1 MKTNHFVTWP
11 DNNQL
16 PVEKNILRPCYRL
29 LLAIFYVLLS
39 LQVLAENVS
48 FTVNRINY
56 TIIEGTLTCRT
67 TAGEISFALPDG
79 KKAGNSVS
87 GSVTIPNQVSH
98 GGTSYTV
105 VEIGD
110 YSFWK
115 NEITSISL
123 PENLTRIGIQ
133 GLGDMTTL
141 KTVTFSSSSI
151 IEEIGQ
157 QAFEY
162 NYSLE
167 EIRIPASVRTLG
179 NGALKNC
186 ESLKRVTFAST
197 DKLEKIDMY
206 AFSNCT
212 SLKSIT
218 LPTSITSIGNL
229 AFVSSGLESIVLP
242 NSVTTL
248 GIGVLE
254 GCENLT
260 SVTLPAHITSLP
272 NRTFNGCTKLVGV
285 NIPEVVKTIGSS
297 SFYNCSSLKG
307 VNFPDKLKTIGDNAF
322 ENCSAIETV
331 TLPATVTN
339 IGKSAYAGCTSLIIV
354 YNYATTPQYTS
365 SSFPTDIASNVDLA
379 VYKPYINA
387 YKNSTYDWKNFR
399 TISAIAVKAQSI
411 SLEESSI
418 SMTVGSNQQLKAIL
432 TPVTAS
438 EDIVWTSSNQLV
450 ATVDGDGKVSAIKAG
465 TTTVTA
471 NCEGFTA
478 TCQIT
483 VSAPLP
489 TGITL
494 NKTEA
499 TIMDSGNIQLTA
511 TVSPDGVTTPITW
524 ESLNTDIAK
533 VSNNGLVTG
542 VKVGTAT
549 ITATCGSVS
558 AKSTITVSPTPVSS
572 VTLKPTSQSINIG
585 ESVILTATVSPSEA
599 TNKTVTWTSSDV
611 SVATVNSSG
620 EVTGVKEGKTIITA
634 KAGEKTATCEVTV
647 KPIEAESITIMPAS
661 VTLNVGGKTTLKAT
675 VLPTNTT
682 DQTVTWKSS
691 KPEIVQV
698 EASTGE
704 VTAISPG
711 QATITAT
718 CGAVTKTCVVTV
730 NPVLAEKVTIS
741 APAKQVMVRDD
752 LQLTATVAPENTTD
766 KTLIWSS
773 SNNEI
778 AKVDQNGLV
787 TTALIAGKVTITAK
801 SKGNESAYG
810 TLQIEVIP
818 RSREID
824 GVIYE
829 MVYVNPGSISDNDY
843 IKVIGYATGQPASG
857 ELTILPQIL
866 TSKDRTLPVKE
877 VEKDAFNGNAAITSI
892 VIPKS
897 VSKVGAGAFANCS
910 NLRDVRIDDSSET
923 LECGDGMF
931 AGSPFVSLYLGRHTS
946 GTVLS
951 GHKSLD
957 DLQIGTSVTK
967 IDANEFTGC
976 APITNLVVYATT
988 PPAMPDNGFDQ
999 TVYDNTVL
1007 RVPDDVVNKYKTAQ
1021 GWTKFNHNNILGINQ
1036 IPAQSISLSSE
1047 LSLTVGG
1054 SKRLE
1059 VAFNPTDVTSKAL
1072 SWSSSNESVASVSST
1087 GVVVALTPGEV
1098 TITATTTNGKTA
1110 ECKVTVNPIRVT
1122 TVTVEPAVAEI
1133 TVGDVLSLSASIDPD
1148 DATDQTIGWSTSDTA
1163 VATVDDDGNVKAI
1176 APGAVTVTAK
1186 SPDGPSAECQITI
1199 VAAHIDVK
1207 DIVLDAEELRLKVGA
1222 TGILKANIYPGNAT
1236 DQSVVWSSS
1245 DAEIVSVD
1253 NAGNLTALSVG
1264 SAIIT
1269 ATTPNGLSAQCK
1281 VTVIPVLAESITIEP
1296 ETAKLDV
1303 GEEMTLKATVL
1314 PTNTTDQTVTWKSSK
1329 PEIVQVEASTGEVT
1343 AISPGQATITA
1354 TCGAVTKTCV
1364 VTVNP
1369 VLAEKVTISAPAKQ
1383 VMVRDDLQLT
1393 ATVAPENTTDKTL
1406 IWSSSNNEIAKVDQN
1421 GLVTTALIA
1430 GKVTIT
1436 AKSKGNESAYGTLQI
1451 EVIPRSREID
1461 GVIYEMVYVN
1471 PGSISDNDYIKV
1483 IGYATG
1489 QPASGELTIL
1499 PQILT
1504 SKDRTLPVKE
1514 VEKDA
1519 FNGNAAITSI
1529 VIPKSVSK
1537 VGAGAFANCSNLR
1550 DVRIDDSS
1558 ETLECGDGMFA
1569 GSPFVSLYL
1578 GRHTSGTVLS
1588 GHKSLDDLQIGTSVT
1603 KIDANEFTGCAPITN
1618 LVVYATTPPAMPDNG
1633 FDQTVYD
1640 NTVLRVPDDVVNK
1653 YKTAQGWTKFNH
1665 NNILGINQIPAQS
1678 ISLSSELSL
1687 TVGGSKRLEV
1697 AFNPTDVTSKALSWS
1712 SSNESVASVS
1722 STGVVVALTPGEVTI
1737 TATTTNG
1744 KTAECKVTVN
1754 PIRVTTVTV
1763 EPAVAEITVG
1773 DVLSLS
1779 ASIDPDDATD
1789 QTIGWSTSDTAV
1801 ATVDDDGNVKAIA
1814 PGAVTVTAKSP
1825 DGPSAECQITIVAA
1839 HIDVKDI
1846 VLDAESLTL
1855 REGASGV
1862 LKAHIYPENATDQ
1875 SVTWSSS
1882 EPEVATVDESGNVKA
1897 LKQGMTIIAAT
1908 TANGMS
1914 AECMVTV
1921 TPASKPATGIALNLS
1936 QVELLQWE
1944 EVQLIAT
1951 VTPAESDDVVVW
1963 STSDMEVANV
1973 DDYGRVT
1980 TLSPGTV
1987 TITATTISGVSA
1999 SCVVKVAAAP
2009 MGLSLDRDNA
2019 DLVVGGELQLNAEVY
2034 PAEAAAHKLVWRSS
2048 NPEIATVDMQGKV
2061 KGIAPGSATVTV
2073 RTVNG
2078 LEIGCTVS
2086 VKMAPTSIALNFTH
2100 YEIAEQDRMQLIAI
2114 VEPTDMTYSEVTWSS
2129 SNEQVV
2135 YVNEDGIINSYSPG
2149 SAIVT
2154 ARTINGLEATC
2165 EVTVVGYD
2173 VRLNVLSATLYKGE
2187 QLSMIARVT
2196 PGKGYYAADGW
2207 SSSDEGVATVADD
2220 GTVIG
2225 VEVGTAYINYYVG
2238 SSGYDYCPV
2247 IVIERNPVEEGP
2259 EITFSEV
2266 AVRPG
2271 QTLELGN
2278 TVDPEVTW
2286 TSTDESVIKVDDNG
2300 NIVAVGE
2307 GEAIVIATDASGVT
2321 STCSV
2326 VVATQAPIP
2335 VMDIFF
2341 NGDQTLK
2348 EGESLQL
2355 MPEIYPYEAYNK
2367 TLTYESNAPEIVVV
2381 DENGVI
2387 TALRAGEAVITATT
2401 SNGLLATC
2409 VVIVEANTTGI
2420 EDVDSDSSISVRV
2433 ENREIIVVAPEG
2445 ADVEVY
2451 NLSGVLVRRT
2461 RDHRISDLTRGVYVV
2476 RVAGKAFKVSL

>member
-1 MKTNHFVTWP
+1 MSSTYSGLT
-11 DNNQL
+11 
-16 PVEKNILRPCYRL
+16 
-29 LLAIFYVLLS
+29 AIS
-39 LQVLAENVS
+39 IPS
-48 FTVNRINY
+48 
-56 TIIEGTLTCRT
+56 
-67 TAGEISFALPDG
+67 
-79 KKAGNSVS
+79 
-87 GSVTIPNQVSH
+87 SVTYN
-98 GGTSYTV
+98 GKSYTV
-105 VEIGD
+105 TEIAD
-110 YSFWK
+110 YAFVGCRATSVSLPSSLTNIGTYAFHRSSIQSIDLS
-115 NEITSISL
+115 NVTTIEGQALAGCESLTTVTGFNNITIVPSNLFSGSAITSISM
-123 PENLTRIGIQ
+123 PNIT
-133 GLGDMTTL
+133 
-141 KTVTFSSSSI
+141 K
-151 IEEIGQ
+151 IEGG
-157 QAFEY
+157 AFY
-162 NYSLE
+162 
-167 EIRIPASVRTLG
+167 
-179 NGALKNC
+179 
-186 ESLKRVTFAST
+186 
-197 DKLEKIDMY
+197 
-206 AFSNCT
+206 NCT
-212 SLKSIT
+212 KLVSINLGTKLKEISSNSDVFMGCMSLKSIT
-218 LPTSITSIGNL
+218 YPST
-229 AFVSSGLESIVLP
+229 V
-242 NSVTTL
+242 
-248 GIGVLE
+248 
-254 GCENLT
+254 T
-260 SVTLPAHITSLP
+260 SVGYIDAFPQSTVITC
-272 NRTFNGCTKLVGV
+272 NATK
-285 NIPEVVKTIGSS
+285 P
-297 SFYNCSSLKG
+297 
-307 VNFPDKLKTIGDNAF
+307 
-322 ENCSAIETV
+322 
-331 TLPATVTN
+331 
-339 IGKSAYAGCTSLIIV
+339 
-354 YNYATTPQYTS
+354 PQAYTS
-365 SSFPTDIASNVDLA
+365 STSLSSRIIYVPSSEKSKYASTTPWSYFTINPVKITSMSFEEANPSVASGKFYKQMPVVQPSDAFRKNDFTWSSSNPNVASVESSGRVSGEKKGTAVITAISTDGSN
-379 VYKPYINA
+379 ISA
-387 YKNSTYDWKNFR
+387 YY
-399 TISAIAVKAQSI
+399 TISVTDPEVSSI
-411 SLEESSI
+411 SLNKSTATITDSETLQLTA
-418 SMTVGSNQQLKAIL
+418 TVYPTGAVGTIEWS
-432 TPVTAS
+432 
-438 EDIVWTSSNQLV
+438 SSNSSV
-450 ATVDGDGKVSAIKAG
+450 ATVSDKGMVTGVKKGTATITAKSGEVSEKCVV
-465 TTTVTA
+465 TVTDTPA
-471 NCEGFTA
+471 ES
-478 TCQIT
+478 
-483 VSAPLP
+483 V
-489 TGITL
+489 TL
-494 NKTEA
+494 NKTE
-499 TIMDSGNIQLTA
+499 IVVEYGNSETLVA
-511 TVSPDGVTTPITW
+511 TVKPTTTTNKTITW
-524 ESLNTDIAK
+524 KSSNTSVAS
-533 VSNNGLVTG
+533 VSNGT
-542 VKVGTAT
+542 VKALKAGTAT

-558 AKSTITVSPTPVSS
+558 ATCKVTVPSVPVTS
-572 VTLKPTSQSINIG
+572 VTLDSKNKEIIIG
-585 ESVILTATVSPSEA
+585 STATLTATVTPSYA
-599 TNKTVTWTSSDV
+599 TNNSVSWTTSDAAVATVTSKGVVTGISAGTATITATAGGKSASCIVTVKPILATSVTLNKTTVNLKVNGSETITATVAPTTTTDKSIVWTSSDESVATVINGKITALKVGTAKITAACGSVKSGECTVTVSPIEVTSVTLDVATKTIKIGDGFKLTATVKPDNATDKSVTWTSSNA
-611 SVATVNSSG
+611 SIATVDASG
-620 EVTGVKEGKTIITA
+620 NVKGVKDGEATITA
-634 KAGEKTATCEVTV
+634 KTTNGKTADCKVTV
-647 KPIEAESITIMPAS
+647 NPIQAESITIEPAS

-675 VLPTNTT
+675 VLPENTT
-682 DQTVTWKSS
+682 NPAVTWSIN
-691 KPEIVQV
+691 KPDVAQV
-698 EASTGE
+698 DASTGE
-704 VTAISPG
+704 VTAISAG

-730 NPVLAEKVTIS
+730 NPVLAEKLTVS

-787 TTALIAGKVTITAK
+787 TTALITGEVTITAK

-843 IKVIGYATGQPASG
+843 IKVIGYTAGQPASG
-857 ELTILPQIL
+857 DLTILPQIL

-877 VEKDAFNGNAAITSI
+877 VEKDAFKGNAAITSI

-1148 DATDQTIGWSTSDTA
+1148 DATDQTIGWSSSDTA

-1186 SPDGPSAECQITI
+1186 SPDGPSAECQITV
-1199 VAAHIDVK
+1199 VAATIDV
-1207 DIVLDAEELRLKVGA
+1207 
-1222 TGILKANIYPGNAT
+1222 
-1236 DQSVVWSSS
+1236 Q
-1245 DAEIVSVD
+1245 
-1253 NAGNLTALSVG
+1253 
-1264 SAIIT
+1264 
-1269 ATTPNGLSAQCK
+1269 
-1281 VTVIPVLAESITIEP
+1281 
-1296 ETAKLDV
+1296 
-1303 GEEMTLKATVL
+1303 
-1314 PTNTTDQTVTWKSSK
+1314 
-1329 PEIVQVEASTGEVT
+1329 
-1343 AISPGQATITA
+1343 
-1354 TCGAVTKTCV
+1354 
-1364 VTVNP
+1364 
-1369 VLAEKVTISAPAKQ
+1369 
-1383 VMVRDDLQLT
+1383 
-1393 ATVAPENTTDKTL
+1393 
-1406 IWSSSNNEIAKVDQN
+1406 
-1421 GLVTTALIA
+1421 
-1430 GKVTIT
+1430 
-1436 AKSKGNESAYGTLQI
+1436 
-1451 EVIPRSREID
+1451 
-1461 GVIYEMVYVN
+1461 
-1471 PGSISDNDYIKV
+1471 
-1483 IGYATG
+1483 
-1489 QPASGELTIL
+1489 
-1499 PQILT
+1499 
-1504 SKDRTLPVKE
+1504 
-1514 VEKDA
+1514 
-1519 FNGNAAITSI
+1519 
-1529 VIPKSVSK
+1529 
-1537 VGAGAFANCSNLR
+1537 
-1550 DVRIDDSS
+1550 
-1558 ETLECGDGMFA
+1558 
-1569 GSPFVSLYL
+1569 
-1578 GRHTSGTVLS
+1578 
-1588 GHKSLDDLQIGTSVT
+1588 
-1603 KIDANEFTGCAPITN
+1603 
-1618 LVVYATTPPAMPDNG
+1618 
-1633 FDQTVYD
+1633 
-1640 NTVLRVPDDVVNK
+1640 
-1653 YKTAQGWTKFNH
+1653 
-1665 NNILGINQIPAQS
+1665 
-1678 ISLSSELSL
+1678 
-1687 TVGGSKRLEV
+1687 
-1697 AFNPTDVTSKALSWS
+1697 
-1712 SSNESVASVS
+1712 
-1722 STGVVVALTPGEVTI
+1722 
-1737 TATTTNG
+1737 
-1744 KTAECKVTVN
+1744 
-1754 PIRVTTVTV
+1754 
-1763 EPAVAEITVG
+1763 
-1773 DVLSLS
+1773 
-1779 ASIDPDDATD
+1779 
-1789 QTIGWSTSDTAV
+1789 
-1801 ATVDDDGNVKAIA
+1801 
-1814 PGAVTVTAKSP
+1814 
-1825 DGPSAECQITIVAA
+1825 
-1839 HIDVKDI
+1839 DI

-1855 REGASGV
+1855 RAGASGV
-1862 LKAHIYPENATDQ
+1862 LKAHIYPENATDP

-1908 TANGMS
+1908 TANGLS
-1914 AECMVTV
+1914 AECLVTV

-2078 LEIGCTVS
+2078 LEIGCVVN

-2114 VEPTDMTYSEVTWSS
+2114 VEPTDMTYNEVTWSS

-2207 SSSDEGVATVADD
+2207 SSSDEGVTTVADD
-2220 GTVIG
+2220 GTVTG
-2225 VEVGTAYINYYVG
+2225 VKTGTAYINYYVG

-2367 TLTYESNAPEIVVV
+2367 TLTYESNAPEIVAV

-2433 ENREIIVVAPEG
+2433 ENREIIIVAPEG
-2445 ADVEVY
+2445 ANVEVY

>member
-1 MKTNHFVTWP
+1 MKTNHFSRVAFFTSILIFLSFVASATDFEYTYGGQTLKYTVISEYNKTCKTAEMTSDFSAGNNVTGNLIIP
-11 DNNQL
+11 ETAEDKSGRIYKVVSIGEGSFLECVGLTSVTVPNTVTSIEESAFMRCESLTTISIPSSVVKINRL
-16 PVEKNILRPCYRL
+16 AFSGCTSLNRVNISSLESWCKIDFGNVDENANPLWYAHNLYLNGMLVTNLVIPTTITEIKPYTFLGCNSTSITIPTSVTSIGEE
-29 LLAIFYVLLS
+29 AFSDCDALLS
-39 LQVLAENVS
+39 ITIPNSVVS
-48 FTVNRINY
+48 IGRSAFSGCVALSSI
-56 TIIEGTLTCRT
+56 TI
-67 TAGEISFALPDG
+67 P
-79 KKAGNSVS
+79 NSVS
-87 GSVTIPNQVSH
+87 LIDESTFNGCVALTSVTIPNSVKSI
-98 GGTSYTV
+98 GSYAFAHC
-105 VEIGD
+105 
-110 YSFWK
+110 YK
-115 NEITSISL
+115 LRSIS
-123 PENLTRIGIQ
+123 IGESVKSISESVFLNSGQ
-133 GLGDMTTL
+133 L
-141 KTVTFSSSSI
+141 KTVTCYAQQPPVCEGGLYSAGSMTLYVPAASI
-151 IEEIGQ
+151 EAYKSADYWKAFGSIE
-157 QAFEY
+157 A
-162 NYSLE
+162 LT
-167 EIRIPASVRTLG
+167 IPATRISLDKTTLTL
-179 NGALKNC
+179 NVNNNRILVAT
-186 ESLKRVTFAST
+186 VTPENTT
-197 DKLEKIDMY
+197 DKITWT
-206 AFSNCT
+206 SNNEAVAT
-212 SLKSIT
+212 
-218 LPTSITSIGNL
+218 
-229 AFVSSGLESIVLP
+229 VSSTGVVSAKSVGVATITVSCGSATPATCIVTVSP
-242 NSVTTL
+242 IEV
-248 GIGVLE
+248 
-254 GCENLT
+254 T
-260 SVTLPAHITSLP
+260 SVTLDVAT
-272 NRTFNGCTKLVGV
+272 
-285 NIPEVVKTIGSS
+285 KTI
-297 SFYNCSSLKG
+297 K
-307 VNFPDKLKTIGDNAF
+307 IG
-322 ENCSAIETV
+322 
-331 TLPATVTN
+331 
-339 IGKSAYAGCTSLIIV
+339 
-354 YNYATTPQYTS
+354 
-365 SSFPTDIASNVDLA
+365 
-379 VYKPYINA
+379 
-387 YKNSTYDWKNFR
+387 
-399 TISAIAVKAQSI
+399 
-411 SLEESSI
+411 
-418 SMTVGSNQQLKAIL
+418 
-432 TPVTAS
+432 
-438 EDIVWTSSNQLV
+438 
-450 ATVDGDGKVSAIKAG
+450 
-465 TTTVTA
+465 
-471 NCEGFTA
+471 EGF
-478 TCQIT
+478 
-483 VSAPLP
+483 
-489 TGITL
+489 
-494 NKTEA
+494 K
-499 TIMDSGNIQLTA
+499 LTA
-511 TVSPDGVTTPITW
+511 TVKPD
-524 ESLNTDIAK
+524 NATD
-533 VSNNGLVTG
+533 
-542 VKVGTAT
+542 
-549 ITATCGSVS
+549 
-558 AKSTITVSPTPVSS
+558 KS
-572 VTLKPTSQSINIG
+572 
-585 ESVILTATVSPSEA
+585 
-599 TNKTVTWTSSDV
+599 VTWTSSNA
-611 SVATVNSSG
+611 SIATVDASGNVKGVKDG
-620 EVTGVKEGKTIITA
+620 EVTITTKTTNGKTA
-634 KAGEKTATCEVTV
+634 DCKVTV
-647 KPIEAESITIMPAS
+647 NPVPAESITIEPETAK
-661 VTLNVGGKTTLKAT
+661 LDVGEEMTLKAT

-698 EASTGE
+698 EGSTGE

-730 NPVLAEKVTIS
+730 NPVLAEKVTVS
-741 APAKQVMVRDD
+741 APAKQVMVRDG

-766 KTLIWSS
+766 KTLTWSS

-778 AKVDQNGLV
+778 ATVDQNGLV
-787 TTALIAGKVTITAK
+787 SALIAGKVKITAK
-801 SKGNESAYG
+801 SKANPSALG
-810 TLQIEVIP
+810 TLQIEVIA
-818 RSREID
+818 RSKTID
-824 GVIYE
+824 GITYE
-829 MVYVNPGSISDNDY
+829 MVYVNPGSVSDNDY
-843 IKVIGYATGQPASG
+843 IKVVGCAEGAPAAG
-857 ELTILPQIL
+857 ALTIQAQIF
-866 TSKDRTLPVKE
+866 TSFERTLPVKE
-877 VEKDAFNGNAAITSI
+877 VDKDAFKGNTSITSI

-910 NLRDVRIDDSSET
+910 NLRDVRIDDSAET

-931 AGSPFVSLYLGRHTS
+931 ASSPFVSLYLGRHTS

-957 DLQIGTSVTK
+957 NLQIGASVTK

-1148 DATDQTIGWSTSDTA
+1148 DATDQTIGWSS
-1163 VATVDDDGNVKAI
+1163 
-1176 APGAVTVTAK
+1176 
-1186 SPDGPSAECQITI
+1186 
-1199 VAAHIDVK
+1199 
-1207 DIVLDAEELRLKVGA
+1207 
-1222 TGILKANIYPGNAT
+1222 
-1236 DQSVVWSSS
+1236 
-1245 DAEIVSVD
+1245 
-1253 NAGNLTALSVG
+1253 
-1264 SAIIT
+1264 
-1269 ATTPNGLSAQCK
+1269 
-1281 VTVIPVLAESITIEP
+1281 
-1296 ETAKLDV
+1296 
-1303 GEEMTLKATVL
+1303 
-1314 PTNTTDQTVTWKSSK
+1314 
-1329 PEIVQVEASTGEVT
+1329 
-1343 AISPGQATITA
+1343 
-1354 TCGAVTKTCV
+1354 
-1364 VTVNP
+1364 
-1369 VLAEKVTISAPAKQ
+1369 
-1383 VMVRDDLQLT
+1383 
-1393 ATVAPENTTDKTL
+1393 
-1406 IWSSSNNEIAKVDQN
+1406 
-1421 GLVTTALIA
+1421 
-1430 GKVTIT
+1430 
-1436 AKSKGNESAYGTLQI
+1436 
-1451 EVIPRSREID
+1451 
-1461 GVIYEMVYVN
+1461 
-1471 PGSISDNDYIKV
+1471 
-1483 IGYATG
+1483 
-1489 QPASGELTIL
+1489 
-1499 PQILT
+1499 
-1504 SKDRTLPVKE
+1504 
-1514 VEKDA
+1514 
-1519 FNGNAAITSI
+1519 
-1529 VIPKSVSK
+1529 
-1537 VGAGAFANCSNLR
+1537 
-1550 DVRIDDSS
+1550 
-1558 ETLECGDGMFA
+1558 
-1569 GSPFVSLYL
+1569 
-1578 GRHTSGTVLS
+1578 
-1588 GHKSLDDLQIGTSVT
+1588 
-1603 KIDANEFTGCAPITN
+1603 
-1618 LVVYATTPPAMPDNG
+1618 
-1633 FDQTVYD
+1633 
-1640 NTVLRVPDDVVNK
+1640 
-1653 YKTAQGWTKFNH
+1653 
-1665 NNILGINQIPAQS
+1665 
-1678 ISLSSELSL
+1678 
-1687 TVGGSKRLEV
+1687 
-1697 AFNPTDVTSKALSWS
+1697 
-1712 SSNESVASVS
+1712 
-1722 STGVVVALTPGEVTI
+1722 
-1737 TATTTNG
+1737 
-1744 KTAECKVTVN
+1744 
-1754 PIRVTTVTV
+1754 
-1763 EPAVAEITVG
+1763 
-1773 DVLSLS
+1773 
-1779 ASIDPDDATD
+1779 
-1789 QTIGWSTSDTAV
+1789 SDTAV

-1882 EPEVATVDESGNVKA
+1882 EPEVATVDESGNVMA
-1897 LKQGMTIIAAT
+1897 LKQGMTIITAT
-1908 TANGMS
+1908 TANGLS

-1921 TPASKPATGIALNLS
+1921 ITASKPATGIALNLS

-2009 MGLSLDRDNA
+2009 MGLSLDRNEA

-2135 YVNEDGIINSYSPG
+2135 YVNKDGIINSYSPG

>member
-1 MKTNHFVTWP
+1 MKTNHFS
-11 DNNQL
+11 
-16 PVEKNILRPCYRL
+16 KFC
-29 LLAIFYVLLS
+29 IFVIIILS
-39 LQVLAENVS
+39 LIAPATISADDMYRYHLGDYYYYLYDNINEA
-48 FTVNRINY
+48 TVAASSDNAGQTGRYYSTLSSINIPSTVTRAGKTY
-56 TIIEGTLTCRT
+56 TI
-67 TAGEISFALPDG
+67 TAIADYAFNGCPAT
-79 KKAGNSVS
+79 
-87 GSVTIPNQVSH
+87 SVTLPSTIKK
-98 GGTSYTV
+98 
-105 VEIGD
+105 IG
-110 YSFWK
+110 S
-115 NEITSISL
+115 
-123 PENLTRIGIQ
+123 
-133 GLGDMTTL
+133 
-141 KTVTFSSSSI
+141 
-151 IEEIGQ
+151 
-157 QAFEY
+157 
-162 NYSLE
+162 
-167 EIRIPASVRTLG
+167 
-179 NGALKNC
+179 
-186 ESLKRVTFAST
+186 
-197 DKLEKIDMY
+197 Y
-206 AFSNCT
+206 AFHRS
-212 SLKSIT
+212 
-218 LPTSITSIGNL
+218 SITSIDLSNVSEIGNAAL
-229 AFVSSGLESIVLP
+229 AS
-242 NSVTTL
+242 
-248 GIGVLE
+248 
-254 GCENLT
+254 CENLT
-260 SVTLPAHITSLP
+260 SVSG
-272 NRTFNGCTKLVGV
+272 FNMGTV
-285 NIPEVVKTIGSS
+285 SS
-297 SFYNCSSLKG
+297 NLFSASAIQSIALSNVTYISQGAFYNCSQLQSINLGTKLVEIANYSDVFSGCNALKEI
-307 VNFPDKLKTIGDNAF
+307 TY
-322 ENCSAIETV
+322 
-331 TLPATVTN
+331 PATVVSAGN
-339 IGKSAYAGCTSLIIV
+339 IASFSESTVIYC
-354 YNYATTPQYTS
+354 NATTPPNAWVTTS
-365 SSFPTDIASNVDLA
+365 ESTLSRRVLYVPQSAVD
-379 VYKPYINA
+379 K
-387 YKNSTYDWKNFR
+387 YKNKAPWSYFTINPVKITAMSFIDASATVAKNDTYSQMPIVTPSNA
-399 TISAIAVKAQSI
+399 TISGEFNWV
-411 SLEESSI
+411 
-418 SMTVGSNQQLKAIL
+418 
-432 TPVTAS
+432 
-438 EDIVWTSSNQLV
+438 SSNSSV
-450 ATVDGDGKVSAIKAG
+450 ATVDQSGNVVGKNIGTATITAKALDGSNNSAKYTI
-465 TTTVTA
+465 TVTA
-471 NCEGFTA
+471 PSITRIALDKSTA
-478 TCQIT
+478 TITDSETLQLTATVYPTGAVGTIEWSSSNSSVAT
-483 VSAPLP
+483 VSDKGMV
-489 TGITL
+489 TGVKKGTATITAKSGEVSEKCVVTVTDTPAESVTL
-494 NKTEA
+494 NKTE
-499 TIMDSGNIQLTA
+499 IVVEYGNSETLVA
-511 TVSPDGVTTPITW
+511 TVKPTTTTNKTITW
-524 ESLNTDIAK
+524 KSSNTSVAS
-533 VSNNGLVTG
+533 VSNGT
-542 VKVGTAT
+542 VKALKAGTAT

-558 AKSTITVSPTPVSS
+558 ATCKVTVPSVPVTS
-572 VTLKPTSQSINIG
+572 VTLDSKNKEIIIG
-585 ESVILTATVSPSEA
+585 STTTLTATVTPSYA
-599 TNKTVTWTSSDV
+599 TNNSVSWTTSDAAVATVTSKGVVTGISAGTATITASAGEKSASCTVTVKPILATSVTLSKTTVDLKVGSSEPITATIEPNNTTDKTIVWTSSNESVATVVNGKITALKVGTAKITATCGSVKSGKCTVTVSPIEVTSVTLDVATKTIKIGDGFKLTATVKPDNATDKSVTWTSSNA
-611 SVATVNSSG
+611 SIATVDASG
-620 EVTGVKEGKTIITA
+620 NVKGVKDGEATITA
-634 KAGEKTATCEVTV
+634 KTTNGKTADCKVTV
-647 KPIEAESITIMPAS
+647 NPIQAESITIEPAE
-661 VTLNVGGKTTLKAT
+661 VKLDVGEEMTLKAT

-698 EASTGE
+698 DATTGV
-704 VTAISPG
+704 VTAISSG

-730 NPVLAEKVTIS
+730 NPVLAEKVTVS

-787 TTALIAGKVTITAK
+787 TTALITGEVTITAK

-877 VEKDAFNGNAAITSI
+877 VEKDAFKGNAAITSI

-910 NLRDVRIDDSSET
+910 NLRDVRIDDSAET

-931 AGSPFVSLYLGRHTS
+931 ASSPFVSLYLGRHTS

-1072 SWSSSNESVASVSST
+1072 SWSSSNESVASVSSN

-1148 DATDQTIGWSTSDTA
+1148 DATDQTIGWSSSDTA

-1186 SPDGPSAECQITI
+1186 SPDGPSAECQITV
-1199 VAAHIDVK
+1199 VAATIDV
-1207 DIVLDAEELRLKVGA
+1207 
-1222 TGILKANIYPGNAT
+1222 
-1236 DQSVVWSSS
+1236 Q
-1245 DAEIVSVD
+1245 
-1253 NAGNLTALSVG
+1253 
-1264 SAIIT
+1264 
-1269 ATTPNGLSAQCK
+1269 
-1281 VTVIPVLAESITIEP
+1281 
-1296 ETAKLDV
+1296 
-1303 GEEMTLKATVL
+1303 
-1314 PTNTTDQTVTWKSSK
+1314 
-1329 PEIVQVEASTGEVT
+1329 
-1343 AISPGQATITA
+1343 
-1354 TCGAVTKTCV
+1354 
-1364 VTVNP
+1364 
-1369 VLAEKVTISAPAKQ
+1369 
-1383 VMVRDDLQLT
+1383 
-1393 ATVAPENTTDKTL
+1393 
-1406 IWSSSNNEIAKVDQN
+1406 
-1421 GLVTTALIA
+1421 
-1430 GKVTIT
+1430 
-1436 AKSKGNESAYGTLQI
+1436 
-1451 EVIPRSREID
+1451 
-1461 GVIYEMVYVN
+1461 
-1471 PGSISDNDYIKV
+1471 
-1483 IGYATG
+1483 
-1489 QPASGELTIL
+1489 
-1499 PQILT
+1499 
-1504 SKDRTLPVKE
+1504 
-1514 VEKDA
+1514 
-1519 FNGNAAITSI
+1519 
-1529 VIPKSVSK
+1529 
-1537 VGAGAFANCSNLR
+1537 
-1550 DVRIDDSS
+1550 
-1558 ETLECGDGMFA
+1558 
-1569 GSPFVSLYL
+1569 
-1578 GRHTSGTVLS
+1578 
-1588 GHKSLDDLQIGTSVT
+1588 
-1603 KIDANEFTGCAPITN
+1603 
-1618 LVVYATTPPAMPDNG
+1618 
-1633 FDQTVYD
+1633 
-1640 NTVLRVPDDVVNK
+1640 
-1653 YKTAQGWTKFNH
+1653 
-1665 NNILGINQIPAQS
+1665 
-1678 ISLSSELSL
+1678 
-1687 TVGGSKRLEV
+1687 
-1697 AFNPTDVTSKALSWS
+1697 
-1712 SSNESVASVS
+1712 
-1722 STGVVVALTPGEVTI
+1722 
-1737 TATTTNG
+1737 
-1744 KTAECKVTVN
+1744 
-1754 PIRVTTVTV
+1754 
-1763 EPAVAEITVG
+1763 
-1773 DVLSLS
+1773 
-1779 ASIDPDDATD
+1779 
-1789 QTIGWSTSDTAV
+1789 
-1801 ATVDDDGNVKAIA
+1801 
-1814 PGAVTVTAKSP
+1814 
-1825 DGPSAECQITIVAA
+1825 
-1839 HIDVKDI
+1839 DI

-1855 REGASGV
+1855 RAGASGV
-1862 LKAHIYPENATDQ
+1862 LKAHIYPENATDP

-1908 TANGMS
+1908 TANGLS
-1914 AECMVTV
+1914 AECLVTV

-2196 PGKGYYAADGW
+2196 PGKGYYAWAGW

-2220 GTVIG
+2220 GTVTG
-2225 VEVGTAYINYYVG
+2225 VEVGMAYINYFVG

-2367 TLTYESNAPEIVVV
+2367 TLTYESNAPEIVAV

-2433 ENREIIVVAPEG
+2433 ENREIIIVAPEG

>member
-1 MKTNHFVTWP
+1 MECVGLTSVTVPNTVTSIEESAFMRCESLTTISIPSSVVKINRLAFSGCTSLNRVNISSLESWCKIDFGNVDENANPLWYAHNLYLNGMLVTNLVIPTTITEIKPYTFLGCNSTSITIPTSVTSIGEEAFS
-11 DNNQL
+11 D
-16 PVEKNILRPCYRL
+16 CD
-29 LLAIFYVLLS
+29 ALLS
-39 LQVLAENVS
+39 ITIPNSVVS
-48 FTVNRINY
+48 IGRSAFSGCVALSSI
-56 TIIEGTLTCRT
+56 TI
-67 TAGEISFALPDG
+67 P
-79 KKAGNSVS
+79 NSVS
-87 GSVTIPNQVSH
+87 LIDESTFNGCVALTSVTIPNSVKSI
-98 GGTSYTV
+98 GSYAFAHC
-105 VEIGD
+105 
-110 YSFWK
+110 YK
-115 NEITSISL
+115 LRSIS
-123 PENLTRIGIQ
+123 IGESVKSISESVFLNSGQ
-133 GLGDMTTL
+133 L
-141 KTVTFSSSSI
+141 KTVTCYAQQPPVCEGGLYSAGSMTLYVPAASI
-151 IEEIGQ
+151 EAYKSADYWKAFGSIE
-157 QAFEY
+157 A
-162 NYSLE
+162 LT
-167 EIRIPASVRTLG
+167 IPATRISLDKTTLTL
-179 NGALKNC
+179 NVNNNRILVAT
-186 ESLKRVTFAST
+186 VTPENTT
-197 DKLEKIDMY
+197 DKITWT
-206 AFSNCT
+206 SNNEAVAT
-212 SLKSIT
+212 
-218 LPTSITSIGNL
+218 
-229 AFVSSGLESIVLP
+229 VSSTGVVSAKSVGVATITVSCGSATPATCIVTVSP
-242 NSVTTL
+242 IEV
-248 GIGVLE
+248 
-254 GCENLT
+254 T
-260 SVTLPAHITSLP
+260 SVTLDVAT
-272 NRTFNGCTKLVGV
+272 
-285 NIPEVVKTIGSS
+285 KTI
-297 SFYNCSSLKG
+297 K
-307 VNFPDKLKTIGDNAF
+307 IG
-322 ENCSAIETV
+322 
-331 TLPATVTN
+331 
-339 IGKSAYAGCTSLIIV
+339 
-354 YNYATTPQYTS
+354 
-365 SSFPTDIASNVDLA
+365 
-379 VYKPYINA
+379 
-387 YKNSTYDWKNFR
+387 
-399 TISAIAVKAQSI
+399 
-411 SLEESSI
+411 
-418 SMTVGSNQQLKAIL
+418 
-432 TPVTAS
+432 
-438 EDIVWTSSNQLV
+438 
-450 ATVDGDGKVSAIKAG
+450 
-465 TTTVTA
+465 
-471 NCEGFTA
+471 EGF
-478 TCQIT
+478 
-483 VSAPLP
+483 
-489 TGITL
+489 
-494 NKTEA
+494 K
-499 TIMDSGNIQLTA
+499 LTA
-511 TVSPDGVTTPITW
+511 TVKPD
-524 ESLNTDIAK
+524 NATD
-533 VSNNGLVTG
+533 
-542 VKVGTAT
+542 
-549 ITATCGSVS
+549 
-558 AKSTITVSPTPVSS
+558 KS
-572 VTLKPTSQSINIG
+572 
-585 ESVILTATVSPSEA
+585 
-599 TNKTVTWTSSDV
+599 VTWTSSNA
-611 SVATVNSSG
+611 SIATVDASGNVKGVKDG
-620 EVTGVKEGKTIITA
+620 EVTITTKTTNGKTA
-634 KAGEKTATCEVTV
+634 DCKVTV
-647 KPIEAESITIMPAS
+647 NPVPAESITIEPETAK
-661 VTLNVGGKTTLKAT
+661 LDVGEEMTLKAT

-698 EASTGE
+698 EGSTGE

-730 NPVLAEKVTIS
+730 NPVLAEKVTVS
-741 APAKQVMVRDD
+741 APAKQVMVRDG

-766 KTLIWSS
+766 KTLTWSS

-778 AKVDQNGLV
+778 ATVDQNGLV
-787 TTALIAGKVTITAK
+787 SALIAGKVKITAK
-801 SKGNESAYG
+801 SKANPSALG
-810 TLQIEVIP
+810 TLQIEVIA
-818 RSREID
+818 RSKTID
-824 GVIYE
+824 GITYE
-829 MVYVNPGSISDNDY
+829 MVYVNPGSVSDNDY
-843 IKVIGYATGQPASG
+843 IKVVGCAEGAPAAG
-857 ELTILPQIL
+857 ALTIQAQIF
-866 TSKDRTLPVKE
+866 TSFERTLPVKE
-877 VEKDAFNGNAAITSI
+877 VDKDAFKGNTSITSI

-910 NLRDVRIDDSSET
+910 NLRDVRIDDSAET

-931 AGSPFVSLYLGRHTS
+931 ASSPFVSLYLGRHTS

-957 DLQIGTSVTK
+957 NLQIGASVTK

-1148 DATDQTIGWSTSDTA
+1148 DATDQTIGWSS
-1163 VATVDDDGNVKAI
+1163 
-1176 APGAVTVTAK
+1176 
-1186 SPDGPSAECQITI
+1186 
-1199 VAAHIDVK
+1199 
-1207 DIVLDAEELRLKVGA
+1207 
-1222 TGILKANIYPGNAT
+1222 
-1236 DQSVVWSSS
+1236 
-1245 DAEIVSVD
+1245 
-1253 NAGNLTALSVG
+1253 
-1264 SAIIT
+1264 
-1269 ATTPNGLSAQCK
+1269 
-1281 VTVIPVLAESITIEP
+1281 
-1296 ETAKLDV
+1296 
-1303 GEEMTLKATVL
+1303 
-1314 PTNTTDQTVTWKSSK
+1314 
-1329 PEIVQVEASTGEVT
+1329 
-1343 AISPGQATITA
+1343 
-1354 TCGAVTKTCV
+1354 
-1364 VTVNP
+1364 
-1369 VLAEKVTISAPAKQ
+1369 
-1383 VMVRDDLQLT
+1383 
-1393 ATVAPENTTDKTL
+1393 
-1406 IWSSSNNEIAKVDQN
+1406 
-1421 GLVTTALIA
+1421 
-1430 GKVTIT
+1430 
-1436 AKSKGNESAYGTLQI
+1436 
-1451 EVIPRSREID
+1451 
-1461 GVIYEMVYVN
+1461 
-1471 PGSISDNDYIKV
+1471 
-1483 IGYATG
+1483 
-1489 QPASGELTIL
+1489 
-1499 PQILT
+1499 
-1504 SKDRTLPVKE
+1504 
-1514 VEKDA
+1514 
-1519 FNGNAAITSI
+1519 
-1529 VIPKSVSK
+1529 
-1537 VGAGAFANCSNLR
+1537 
-1550 DVRIDDSS
+1550 
-1558 ETLECGDGMFA
+1558 
-1569 GSPFVSLYL
+1569 
-1578 GRHTSGTVLS
+1578 
-1588 GHKSLDDLQIGTSVT
+1588 
-1603 KIDANEFTGCAPITN
+1603 
-1618 LVVYATTPPAMPDNG
+1618 
-1633 FDQTVYD
+1633 
-1640 NTVLRVPDDVVNK
+1640 
-1653 YKTAQGWTKFNH
+1653 
-1665 NNILGINQIPAQS
+1665 
-1678 ISLSSELSL
+1678 
-1687 TVGGSKRLEV
+1687 
-1697 AFNPTDVTSKALSWS
+1697 
-1712 SSNESVASVS
+1712 
-1722 STGVVVALTPGEVTI
+1722 
-1737 TATTTNG
+1737 
-1744 KTAECKVTVN
+1744 
-1754 PIRVTTVTV
+1754 
-1763 EPAVAEITVG
+1763 
-1773 DVLSLS
+1773 
-1779 ASIDPDDATD
+1779 
-1789 QTIGWSTSDTAV
+1789 SDTAV

-1882 EPEVATVDESGNVKA
+1882 EPEVATVDESGNVMA
-1897 LKQGMTIIAAT
+1897 LKQGMTIITAT
-1908 TANGMS
+1908 TANGLS

-1921 TPASKPATGIALNLS
+1921 ITASKPATGIALNLS

-2009 MGLSLDRDNA
+2009 MGLSLDRNEA

-2135 YVNEDGIINSYSPG
+2135 YVNKDGIINSYSPG

>member
-1 MKTNHFVTWP
+1 MKTNHFSRVSVFTA
-11 DNNQL
+11 
-16 PVEKNILRPCYRL
+16 ILM
-29 LLAIFYVLLS
+29 FLS
-39 LQVLAENVS
+39 FVASATDFEYTYGGQTLKYTVISEYNKTCKTAEMTS
-48 FTVNRINY
+48 DF
-56 TIIEGTLTCRT
+56 
-67 TAGEISFALPDG
+67 S
-79 KKAGNSVS
+79 AGNNVTGNLIIPETAEDKSGRIYKVVS
-87 GSVTIPNQVSH
+87 IGEGSFLDCVGLTSVTIPN
-98 GGTSYTV
+98 TV
-105 VEIGD
+105 
-110 YSFWK
+110 
-115 NEITSISL
+115 TSIEEAAFIRCESL
-123 PENLTRIGIQ
+123 TTVSIPSSVVKINRLAFSGCTGLNRVNISSLESWCKIDFGNDDENSNPLWYAHNLYLNGMLVTNLVIPTTITEIKPYTFLGCNSTSITIPNSVTSIGEGAFADCDAISSITIPNSVVSIGAGAFSGCDALSSITIPNSVSSIDEDTFNGCLALTSVTIPNSVKSIGSYAFAHCYKLKSISIGESVKSIGENVFLNSGQ
-133 GLGDMTTL
+133 L
-141 KTVTFSSSSI
+141 KTVTCYAQQPPVCEGGLYGAVSMTLYVPAASI
-151 IEEIGQ
+151 EAYRSADYWKAFGSIEAIT
-157 QAFEY
+157 
-162 NYSLE
+162 
-167 EIRIPASVRTLG
+167 IPATRISLDKTTLTL
-179 NGALKNC
+179 NVNNNKILVAT
-186 ESLKRVTFAST
+186 VTPENTT
-197 DKLEKIDMY
+197 DKITWI
-206 AFSNCT
+206 SNNEAVAT
-212 SLKSIT
+212 
-218 LPTSITSIGNL
+218 
-229 AFVSSGLESIVLP
+229 VSSTGVVSAK
-242 NSVTTL
+242 SVGEATITVSC
-248 GIGVLE
+248 GSATPATCKVTVSPIEV
-254 GCENLT
+254 T
-260 SVTLPAHITSLP
+260 SVTLDAAT
-272 NRTFNGCTKLVGV
+272 
-285 NIPEVVKTIGSS
+285 KTI
-297 SFYNCSSLKG
+297 K
-307 VNFPDKLKTIGDNAF
+307 IGD
-322 ENCSAIETV
+322 
-331 TLPATVTN
+331 
-339 IGKSAYAGCTSLIIV
+339 
-354 YNYATTPQYTS
+354 
-365 SSFPTDIASNVDLA
+365 
-379 VYKPYINA
+379 
-387 YKNSTYDWKNFR
+387 
-399 TISAIAVKAQSI
+399 
-411 SLEESSI
+411 
-418 SMTVGSNQQLKAIL
+418 
-432 TPVTAS
+432 
-438 EDIVWTSSNQLV
+438 
-450 ATVDGDGKVSAIKAG
+450 
-465 TTTVTA
+465 
-471 NCEGFTA
+471 GF
-478 TCQIT
+478 
-483 VSAPLP
+483 
-489 TGITL
+489 
-494 NKTEA
+494 K
-499 TIMDSGNIQLTA
+499 LTA
-511 TVSPDGVTTPITW
+511 TFKPD
-524 ESLNTDIAK
+524 NATD
-533 VSNNGLVTG
+533 
-542 VKVGTAT
+542 
-549 ITATCGSVS
+549 
-558 AKSTITVSPTPVSS
+558 KS
-572 VTLKPTSQSINIG
+572 
-585 ESVILTATVSPSEA
+585 
-599 TNKTVTWTSSDV
+599 VTWTSSNV
-611 SVATVNSSG
+611 SIATVDASG
-620 EVTGVKEGKTIITA
+620 NVKGVKDGEATITA
-634 KAGEKTATCEVTV
+634 KTTNGLSAQCKVTV
-647 KPIEAESITIMPAS
+647 IPVPAESITIEPETAK
-661 VTLNVGGKTTLKAT
+661 LDVGEEMTLKAT

-698 EASTGE
+698 DATTGV
-704 VTAISPG
+704 VTAISSG

-730 NPVLAEKVTIS
+730 NPVLAEKVTII

-787 TTALIAGKVTITAK
+787 TALREWSRPVTITAK
-801 SKGNESAYG
+801 SKGSESVYG

-910 NLRDVRIDDSSET
+910 NLRDVRIDDSAET

-931 AGSPFVSLYLGRHTS
+931 ASSPFVSLYLGRHTS

-957 DLQIGTSVTK
+957 NLQIGASVTK

-1036 IPAQSISLSSE
+1036 IPAQSISLSPE

-1110 ECKVTVNPIRVT
+1110 KCKVTVNPIRVT

-1148 DATDQTIGWSTSDTA
+1148 DATDQTIGWSS
-1163 VATVDDDGNVKAI
+1163 
-1176 APGAVTVTAK
+1176 
-1186 SPDGPSAECQITI
+1186 
-1199 VAAHIDVK
+1199 
-1207 DIVLDAEELRLKVGA
+1207 
-1222 TGILKANIYPGNAT
+1222 
-1236 DQSVVWSSS
+1236 
-1245 DAEIVSVD
+1245 
-1253 NAGNLTALSVG
+1253 
-1264 SAIIT
+1264 
-1269 ATTPNGLSAQCK
+1269 
-1281 VTVIPVLAESITIEP
+1281 
-1296 ETAKLDV
+1296 
-1303 GEEMTLKATVL
+1303 
-1314 PTNTTDQTVTWKSSK
+1314 
-1329 PEIVQVEASTGEVT
+1329 
-1343 AISPGQATITA
+1343 
-1354 TCGAVTKTCV
+1354 
-1364 VTVNP
+1364 
-1369 VLAEKVTISAPAKQ
+1369 
-1383 VMVRDDLQLT
+1383 
-1393 ATVAPENTTDKTL
+1393 
-1406 IWSSSNNEIAKVDQN
+1406 
-1421 GLVTTALIA
+1421 
-1430 GKVTIT
+1430 
-1436 AKSKGNESAYGTLQI
+1436 
-1451 EVIPRSREID
+1451 
-1461 GVIYEMVYVN
+1461 
-1471 PGSISDNDYIKV
+1471 
-1483 IGYATG
+1483 
-1489 QPASGELTIL
+1489 
-1499 PQILT
+1499 
-1504 SKDRTLPVKE
+1504 
-1514 VEKDA
+1514 
-1519 FNGNAAITSI
+1519 
-1529 VIPKSVSK
+1529 
-1537 VGAGAFANCSNLR
+1537 
-1550 DVRIDDSS
+1550 
-1558 ETLECGDGMFA
+1558 
-1569 GSPFVSLYL
+1569 
-1578 GRHTSGTVLS
+1578 
-1588 GHKSLDDLQIGTSVT
+1588 
-1603 KIDANEFTGCAPITN
+1603 
-1618 LVVYATTPPAMPDNG
+1618 
-1633 FDQTVYD
+1633 
-1640 NTVLRVPDDVVNK
+1640 
-1653 YKTAQGWTKFNH
+1653 
-1665 NNILGINQIPAQS
+1665 
-1678 ISLSSELSL
+1678 
-1687 TVGGSKRLEV
+1687 
-1697 AFNPTDVTSKALSWS
+1697 
-1712 SSNESVASVS
+1712 
-1722 STGVVVALTPGEVTI
+1722 
-1737 TATTTNG
+1737 
-1744 KTAECKVTVN
+1744 
-1754 PIRVTTVTV
+1754 
-1763 EPAVAEITVG
+1763 
-1773 DVLSLS
+1773 
-1779 ASIDPDDATD
+1779 
-1789 QTIGWSTSDTAV
+1789 SDTAV

-1908 TANGMS
+1908 TANGLS
-1914 AECMVTV
+1914 AECLVTV

-1936 QVELLQWE
+1936 QVEMLQWE

-2034 PAEAAAHKLVWRSS
+2034 PAEAAAHKIVWRSS

-2073 RTVNG
+2073 RSVNG
-2078 LEIGCTVS
+2078 LEIGCVVN

-2114 VEPTDMTYSEVTWSS
+2114 VEPTDMTYNEVTWSS

-2220 GTVIG
+2220 GTVTG
-2225 VEVGTAYINYYVG
+2225 VETGTAYINYYVG

-2286 TSTDESVIKVDDNG
+2286 TSTDESVIKVDDSG

-2367 TLTYESNAPEIVVV
+2367 TLTYESNAPEIVAV

-2451 NLSGVLVRRT
+2451 NLSGVLVRCT

>member
-1 MKTNHFVTWP
+1 MIAFSGNS
-11 DNNQL
+11 QL
-16 PVEKNILRPCYRL
+16 TS
-29 LLAIFYVLLS
+29 LS
-39 LQVLAENVS
+39 LGESLIVIGDEA
-48 FTVNRINY
+48 FT
-56 TIIEGTLTCRT
+56 GC
-67 TAGEISFALPDG
+67 
-79 KKAGNSVS
+79 S
-87 GSVTIPNQVSH
+87 GFKGSLVIPNS
-98 GGTSYTV
+98 
-105 VEIGD
+105 
-110 YSFWK
+110 
-115 NEITSISL
+115 
-123 PENLTRIGIQ
+123 
-133 GLGDMTTL
+133 
-141 KTVTFSSSSI
+141 
-151 IEEIGQ
+151 
-157 QAFEY
+157 
-162 NYSLE
+162 
-167 EIRIPASVRTLG
+167 
-179 NGALKNC
+179 
-186 ESLKRVTFAST
+186 
-197 DKLEKIDMY
+197 
-206 AFSNCT
+206 
-212 SLKSIT
+212 
-218 LPTSITSIGNL
+218 
-229 AFVSSGLESIVLP
+229 
-242 NSVTTL
+242 
-248 GIGVLE
+248 
-254 GCENLT
+254 
-260 SVTLPAHITSLP
+260 
-272 NRTFNGCTKLVGV
+272 
-285 NIPEVVKTIGSS
+285 VKTIGRSAFLRCTGFDGS
-297 SFYNCSSLKG
+297 LTLGKNIELIGEQAFSVCRFTGSLIIPNSVKRIGKRAFSACSGFSGELVLGSGLEVIEESAFMQCNFTGSLVLPESVQEIGKLAFASCSFDGTLELPKN
-307 VNFPDKLKTIGDNAF
+307 LKTISEWTFHGCVGFKGSLIIPDNVQTIEASAFAGCMGFKGSLTIGASVTLIGNNAF
-322 ENCSAIETV
+322 ENCTGLNNILSLPASLETLGETPFAGCNFSTVESNSAIPPVASSSEINVFTDRNQEAILKVPDESLTAYMNSPVWSGFYKIYPSSGKVVTV
-331 TLPATVTN
+331 ILSKEVL
-339 IGKSAYAGCTSLIIV
+339 SLYPGESDKIEV
-354 YNYATTPQYTS
+354 QVEPDYAT
-365 SSFPTDIASNVDLA
+365 D
-379 VYKPYINA
+379 K
-387 YKNSTYDWKNFR
+387 
-399 TISAIAVKAQSI
+399 
-411 SLEESSI
+411 
-418 SMTVGSNQQLKAIL
+418 TV
-432 TPVTAS
+432 
-438 EDIVWTSSNQLV
+438 VWTSSDV
-450 ATVDGDGKVSAIKAG
+450 RIATVNS
-465 TTTVTA
+465 
-471 NCEGFTA
+471 
-478 TCQIT
+478 
-483 VSAPLP
+483 
-489 TGITL
+489 
-494 NKTEA
+494 
-499 TIMDSGNIQLTA
+499 
-511 TVSPDGVTTPITW
+511 
-524 ESLNTDIAK
+524 
-533 VSNNGLVTG
+533 TG
-542 VKVGTAT
+542 VITAVAAGEAT

-558 AKSTITVSPTPVSS
+558 AECTVTVSPIAVES
-572 VTLKPTSQSINIG
+572 VTLNYETKTIKIEEG
-585 ESVILTATVSPSEA
+585 FKLTATVKPDNA
-599 TNKTVTWTSSDV
+599 TDKSVTWTSSNV
-611 SVATVNSSG
+611 SIATVDASG
-620 EVTGVKEGKTIITA
+620 NVKGVKDGEATITA
-634 KAGEKTATCEVTV
+634 KTTNGKTADCKVTV
-647 KPIEAESITIMPAS
+647 NPIQAESITIEPAE
-661 VTLNVGGKTTLKAT
+661 VKLDVGEGITLQAT
-675 VLPTNTT
+675 ILPENTT
-682 DQTVTWKSS
+682 NKTITWTID
-691 KPEIVQV
+691 KPAIAQV
-698 EASTGE
+698 NASTGE
-704 VTAISPG
+704 VKAIATG

-718 CGAVTKTCVVTV
+718 CGAVTAKRVVTV
-730 NPVLAEKVTIS
+730 NPVLAKTVTIS
-741 APAKQVMVRDD
+741 APATKVMVRDG

-766 KTLIWSS
+766 KTLTWSS

-778 AKVDQNGLV
+778 ATVDQNGLV
-787 TTALIAGKVTITAK
+787 SALIAGKVKITAK
-801 SKGNESAYG
+801 SKANPSALG
-810 TLQIEVIP
+810 TLQIEVIA
-818 RSREID
+818 RSKTID
-824 GVIYE
+824 GITYE
-829 MVYVNPGSISDNDY
+829 MVYVNPGSVSDNDY
-843 IKVIGYATGQPASG
+843 IKVVGCAEGAPAAG
-857 ELTILPQIL
+857 ALTIQAQIF
-866 TSKDRTLPVKE
+866 TSFERTLPVKE
-877 VEKDAFNGNAAITSI
+877 VDKDAFKGNTSITSI

-931 AGSPFVSLYLGRHTS
+931 ASSPFVSLYLGRHTS

-957 DLQIGTSVTK
+957 DLQIGASVTK

-1036 IPAQSISLSSE
+1036 IPAQSISLNPE

-1133 TVGDVLSLSASIDPD
+1133 TVGDVLSLSASVDPD
-1148 DATDQTIGWSTSDTA
+1148 DATYQTIEWSSSDAA
-1163 VATVDDDGNVKAI
+1163 VATVDEDGNVKAI
-1176 APGAVTVTAK
+1176 APGSVIATAK
-1186 SPDGPSAECQITI
+1186 SPDGPSAECQITV
-1199 VAAHIDVK
+1199 VAATIDV
-1207 DIVLDAEELRLKVGA
+1207 
-1222 TGILKANIYPGNAT
+1222 
-1236 DQSVVWSSS
+1236 Q
-1245 DAEIVSVD
+1245 
-1253 NAGNLTALSVG
+1253 
-1264 SAIIT
+1264 
-1269 ATTPNGLSAQCK
+1269 
-1281 VTVIPVLAESITIEP
+1281 
-1296 ETAKLDV
+1296 
-1303 GEEMTLKATVL
+1303 
-1314 PTNTTDQTVTWKSSK
+1314 
-1329 PEIVQVEASTGEVT
+1329 
-1343 AISPGQATITA
+1343 
-1354 TCGAVTKTCV
+1354 
-1364 VTVNP
+1364 
-1369 VLAEKVTISAPAKQ
+1369 
-1383 VMVRDDLQLT
+1383 
-1393 ATVAPENTTDKTL
+1393 
-1406 IWSSSNNEIAKVDQN
+1406 
-1421 GLVTTALIA
+1421 
-1430 GKVTIT
+1430 
-1436 AKSKGNESAYGTLQI
+1436 
-1451 EVIPRSREID
+1451 
-1461 GVIYEMVYVN
+1461 
-1471 PGSISDNDYIKV
+1471 
-1483 IGYATG
+1483 
-1489 QPASGELTIL
+1489 
-1499 PQILT
+1499 
-1504 SKDRTLPVKE
+1504 
-1514 VEKDA
+1514 
-1519 FNGNAAITSI
+1519 
-1529 VIPKSVSK
+1529 
-1537 VGAGAFANCSNLR
+1537 
-1550 DVRIDDSS
+1550 
-1558 ETLECGDGMFA
+1558 
-1569 GSPFVSLYL
+1569 
-1578 GRHTSGTVLS
+1578 
-1588 GHKSLDDLQIGTSVT
+1588 
-1603 KIDANEFTGCAPITN
+1603 
-1618 LVVYATTPPAMPDNG
+1618 
-1633 FDQTVYD
+1633 
-1640 NTVLRVPDDVVNK
+1640 
-1653 YKTAQGWTKFNH
+1653 
-1665 NNILGINQIPAQS
+1665 
-1678 ISLSSELSL
+1678 
-1687 TVGGSKRLEV
+1687 
-1697 AFNPTDVTSKALSWS
+1697 
-1712 SSNESVASVS
+1712 
-1722 STGVVVALTPGEVTI
+1722 
-1737 TATTTNG
+1737 
-1744 KTAECKVTVN
+1744 
-1754 PIRVTTVTV
+1754 
-1763 EPAVAEITVG
+1763 
-1773 DVLSLS
+1773 
-1779 ASIDPDDATD
+1779 
-1789 QTIGWSTSDTAV
+1789 
-1801 ATVDDDGNVKAIA
+1801 
-1814 PGAVTVTAKSP
+1814 
-1825 DGPSAECQITIVAA
+1825 
-1839 HIDVKDI
+1839 DI
-1846 VLDAESLTL
+1846 VLDAESMSL

-1882 EPEVATVDESGNVKA
+1882 VPEVAAVDESGNVMA

-1908 TANGMS
+1908 TANGLS

-2009 MGLSLDRDNA
+2009 MGLSLDRNEA

-2034 PAEAAAHKLVWRSS
+2034 PSEAAAHKLVWRSS

-2061 KGIAPGSATVTV
+2061 KGIAPGSATITV

-2078 LEIGCTVS
+2078 LEIGCVVN
-2086 VKMAPTSIALNFTH
+2086 VKTAPTAISLNFTN

-2114 VEPTDMTYSEVTWSS
+2114 VEPTDMTYNEVTWSS

-2196 PGKGYYAADGW
+2196 PGKGYYAWVGW

-2220 GTVIG
+2220 GTVTG

-2367 TLTYESNAPEIVVV
+2367 TLTYESNAPEIVAV

-2433 ENREIIVVAPEG
+2433 ENREIIIVAPEG
-2445 ADVEVY
+2445 ANVEVY